1 MGNRNKDI
9 EKLFEQKNLLE
20 CKIKMTKQ
28 LIADLEKLKQDE
40 FNFCF
45 VDLNPY
51 KDERLVDSE
60 LGMIPEGWKIGT
72 FTDLLKAYKQK
83 TENMNLDKVLE
94 TSYQFSHY
102 VYYAWKSKYDQGI
115 TNGFENEP
123 VLIPAEAD
131 LNFYEEQAGVWQ
143 SIKLKKEAELS
154 ELLKKRKKLL
164 LILELLEKATPE

>member
-9 EKLFEQKNLLE
+9 EELFEQKNLLE
-20 CKIKMTKQ
+20 SKIKMTKQ
-28 LIADLEKLKQDE
+28 IIADLEKLKQDE

-51 KDERLVDSE
+51 KDESFVQSE
-60 LGMIPEGWKIGT
+60 LGMIPEGWKVGT

-83 TENMNLDKVLE
+83 TENINLDKVLE

-154 ELLKKRKKLL
+154 ELLKKRKNLL
-164 LILELLEKATPE
+164 LMWETLEK

>member
-1 MGNRNKDI
+1 MGNRNKNI
-9 EKLFEQKNLLE
+9 KELFEQKNLLE
-20 CKIKMTKQ
+20 SKIKMTKQ
-28 LIADLEKLKQDE
+28 IIADLEKLKQDE

-51 KDERLVDSE
+51 KDESFVQSE
-60 LGMIPEGWKIGT
+60 LGMIPEGWKVGT
-72 FTDLLKAYKQK
+72 FADLLKKYKQK
-83 TENMNLDKVLE
+83 TENINLDKVLE

-164 LILELLEKATPE
+164 LMLELLEKATPE

>member
-20 CKIKMTKQ
+20 SKIKMIKQ
-28 LIADLEKLKQDE
+28 IIADLEKLKQDE
-40 FNFCF
+40 FVYCF
-45 VDLNPY
+45 VDFNPY
-51 KDERLVDSE
+51 KDERLVESE
-60 LGMIPEGWKIGT
+60 LGMIPEGWKVGT

-83 TENMNLDKVLE
+83 TENINLDKVLE

-102 VYYAWKSKYDQGI
+102 IYYAWKSKYDQGI

-143 SIKLKKEAELS
+143 SIKLKKEALLS
-154 ELLKKRKKLL
+154 ELLKKRKNLL
-164 LILELLEKATPE
+164 LMLELLEKATPE

>member
-9 EKLFEQKNLLE
+9 EKLFEQKDLLE
-20 CKIKMTKQ
+20 SKIKMTKQ

-51 KDERLVDSE
+51 KDESFVQSE
-60 LGMIPEGWKIGT
+60 LGMIPEGWKVGT

-83 TENMNLDKVLE
+83 TENINLDKVLE

-164 LILELLEKATPE
+164 LMLETLEKVTPR

>member
-9 EKLFEQKNLLE
+9 EKLFEQKNLFE
-20 CKIKMTKQ
+20 CKIKMSKQ
-28 LIADLEKLKQDE
+28 VIADLEKLKQDE
-40 FNFCF
+40 FVYCF
-45 VDLNPY
+45 VDFNPY
-51 KDERLVDSE
+51 KDERLVESE
-60 LGMIPEGWKIGT
+60 LGMIPEGWKVGT
-72 FTDLLKAYKQK
+72 FTDLLKKYKQK
-83 TENMNLDKVLE
+83 TENINLDKVLE

-143 SIKLKKEAELS
+143 SIKLKKEAEL
-154 ELLKKRKKLL
+154 LKKRKKLL
-164 LILELLEKATPE
+164 LMLELLEKATPE

>member
-9 EKLFEQKNLLE
+9 EELFEQKDLLE
-20 CKIKMTKQ
+20 SKIKMTKQ
-28 LIADLEKLKQDE
+28 IIADLEKLKQDE

-51 KDERLVDSE
+51 KDESFVQSE
-60 LGMIPEGWKIGT
+60 LGMIPEGWKVGT

-83 TENMNLDKVLE
+83 TENINLDKVLE

-131 LNFYEEQAGVWQ
+131 LNFYEEQAGIWQ
-143 SIKLKKEAELS
+143 TIKQKEEAKLS
-154 ELLKKRKKLL
+154 CLLKKRKNLL
-164 LILELLEKATPE
+164 LMLELLEKATPE

>member
-9 EKLFEQKNLLE
+9 EELFEQKNLLE
-20 CKIKMTKQ
+20 SKIKMTKQ
-28 LIADLEKLKQDE
+28 IIADLEKLKQDE

-51 KDERLVDSE
+51 KDESLVQSE
-60 LGMIPEGWKIGT
+60 LGMIPEGWKVGT
-72 FTDLLKAYKQK
+72 FTDLLKKYKQK
-83 TENMNLDKVLE
+83 TENINLDKVLE

-143 SIKLKKEAELS
+143 SIKLKKEALLS
-154 ELLKKRKKLL
+154 ELLKKRKNLL
-164 LILELLEKATPE
+164 LMLELLEKATPE

>member
-9 EKLFEQKNLLE
+9 EELFEQKNLLE
-20 CKIKMTKQ
+20 SKIKMTKQ

-51 KDERLVDSE
+51 KDESFVQSE
-60 LGMIPEGWKIGT
+60 LGMIPEGWIVGT

-83 TENMNLDKVLE
+83 TENINLDKVLE

-154 ELLKKRKKLL
+154 ELLKKRKNLL
-164 LILELLEKATPE
+164 LMLETLEKVTPR

>member
-1 MGNRNKDI
+1 MGNRNKNI
-9 EKLFEQKNLLE
+9 EKLSEQKNLLE
-20 CKIKMTKQ
+20 CKIKMIKQ
-28 LIADLEKLKQDE
+28 LIAELEKLKQDE

-51 KDERLVDSE
+51 KDERLVESE
-60 LGMIPEGWKIGT
+60 LGMIPEGWKVGT
-72 FTDLLKAYKQK
+72 FADLLKAYKQK
-83 TENMNLDKVLE
+83 TENINLDKVLE

-164 LILELLEKATPE
+164 LMLELLEKATPE

>member
-1 MGNRNKDI
+1 
-9 EKLFEQKNLLE
+9 
-20 CKIKMTKQ
+20 
-28 LIADLEKLKQDE
+28 
-40 FNFCF
+40 
-45 VDLNPY
+45 
-51 KDERLVDSE
+51 
-60 LGMIPEGWKIGT
+60 
-72 FTDLLKAYKQK
+72 
-83 TENMNLDKVLE
+83 MNLDKVLE

>member
-9 EKLFEQKNLLE
+9 EELFEQKNLLE
-20 CKIKMTKQ
+20 SKIKMTKQ

-51 KDERLVDSE
+51 KDERLVQSE
-60 LGMIPEGWKIGT
+60 LGMIPEGWIVGT

-154 ELLKKRKKLL
+154 ELLKKRKNLL
-164 LILELLEKATPE
+164 LMLETLEKATPK

>member
-20 CKIKMTKQ
+20 CKIKMIKQ
-28 LIADLEKLKQDE
+28 VIADLEKLKQDE

-51 KDERLVDSE
+51 KDESFVQSE
-60 LGMIPEGWKIGT
+60 LGMIPEGWIVGT

-83 TENMNLDKVLE
+83 TENINLDKVLE

-154 ELLKKRKKLL
+154 ELLKKRKNFS
-164 LILELLEKATPE
+164 

>member
-9 EKLFEQKNLLE
+9 EMLFEQKDLLE
-20 CKIKMTKQ
+20 SKIKMTKQ

-60 LGMIPEGWKIGT
+60 LGMIPEGWKVGT

-83 TENMNLDKVLE
+83 TENINLDKVLE

-164 LILELLEKATPE
+164 LMLELLEKATPE

>member
-20 CKIKMTKQ
+20 CKIKMIKQ
-28 LIADLEKLKQDE
+28 IIADLEKLKQDE
-40 FNFCF
+40 FVYCF
-45 VDLNPY
+45 VDFNPY
-51 KDERLVDSE
+51 KDERLVESE
-60 LGMIPEGWKIGT
+60 LGMIPEGWKVGT
-72 FTDLLKAYKQK
+72 FTDLLKKYKQK
-83 TENMNLDKVLE
+83 TENINLDKVLE

-115 TNGFENEP
+115 TSGFENEP

-131 LNFYEEQAGVWQ
+131 LKSYEEQAGVYQ
-143 SIKLKKEAELS
+143 SIKQKEEAKLS
-154 ELLKKRKKLL
+154 CLLKKRKLL

>member
-20 CKIKMTKQ
+20 SKIEMIQ
-28 LIADLEKLKQDE
+28 QIIADLEKLKQDE

-51 KDERLVDSE
+51 KDESFVQSE
-60 LGMIPEGWKIGT
+60 LGMIPEGWKVGT

-83 TENMNLDKVLE
+83 TENINLDKVLE

-154 ELLKKRKKLL
+154 ELLKKRKNLL
-164 LILELLEKATPE
+164 LMLETLEK

>member
-20 CKIKMTKQ
+20 CKIKMIKQ
-28 LIADLEKLKQDE
+28 VIADLEKLKQDE

-45 VDLNPY
+45 VDINPY
-51 KDERLVDSE
+51 KDESFVQSE
-60 LGMIPEGWKIGT
+60 LGMIPEGWKVGT

>member
-1 MGNRNKDI
+1 MGNRNKNI
-9 EKLFEQKNLLE
+9 EELFEQKDLLE
-20 CKIKMTKQ
+20 SKIKMTKQ

-51 KDERLVDSE
+51 KDESFVQSE
-60 LGMIPEGWKIGT
+60 LGMIPEGWKVGT
-72 FTDLLKAYKQK
+72 FTDLLKKYKQK
-83 TENMNLDKVLE
+83 TENINLDKVLE

-143 SIKLKKEAELS
+143 SIKLKKEALLS
-154 ELLKKRKKLL
+154 CLLKKRKNLL
-164 LILELLEKATPE
+164 LMLETLEKVTPR

>member
-9 EKLFEQKNLLE
+9 EELFEQKNLLE
-20 CKIKMTKQ
+20 SKIKMTKQ
-28 LIADLEKLKQDE
+28 IIADLEKLKQDE

-51 KDERLVDSE
+51 KDESFVQSE
-60 LGMIPEGWKIGT
+60 LGMIPEGWIVGT

-83 TENMNLDKVLE
+83 TENINLDKVLE

-164 LILELLEKATPE
+164 LMLELLEKATPE

>member
-9 EKLFEQKNLLE
+9 EELFEQKNLLE
-20 CKIKMTKQ
+20 SKIKMTKQ
-28 LIADLEKLKQDE
+28 IIADLEKLKQDE

-45 VDLNPY
+45 VDLNPC
-51 KDERLVDSE
+51 KDESFVQSE
-60 LGMIPEGWKIGT
+60 LGMIPEGWKVGT

-83 TENMNLDKVLE
+83 TENINLDKVLE

-143 SIKLKKEAELS
+143 SIKLKEEAKLS
-154 ELLKKRKKLL
+154 CLLKKRKNLL
-164 LILELLEKATPE
+164 LMLELLEKATPE

>member
-9 EKLFEQKNLLE
+9 EMLFEQKNLLE
-20 CKIKMTKQ
+20 SKIKMTQQ

-51 KDERLVDSE
+51 KDERLVESE
-60 LGMIPEGWKIGT
+60 LGMIPEGWKVGT
-72 FTDLLKAYKQK
+72 FTDLLKVYKQK
-83 TENMNLDKVLE
+83 TENINLDKVLE

-102 VYYAWKSKYDQGI
+102 VYYAWKAKYDQGI

-164 LILELLEKATPE
+164 LMLELLEKATPE

>member
-20 CKIKMTKQ
+20 SKIKMIKQ
-28 LIADLEKLKQDE
+28 IIADLEKLKQDE
-40 FNFCF
+40 FVYCF
-45 VDLNPY
+45 VDFNPY
-51 KDERLVDSE
+51 KDERLVESE
-60 LGMIPEGWKIGT
+60 LGMIPEGWKVGT

-83 TENMNLDKVLE
+83 TENFNLDKVLE

-102 VYYAWKSKYDQGI
+102 VYYVWKSKYDQGI

-131 LNFYEEQAGVWQ
+131 LKSYEEQAGVYQ
-143 SIKLKKEAELS
+143 SIKQKEEAKLS
-154 ELLKKRKKLL
+154 CLLKKRKLL
-164 LILELLEKATPE
+164 LILELLEKVAPE

>member
-9 EKLFEQKNLLE
+9 EELFEQKNLLE
-20 CKIKMTKQ
+20 SKIKMTKQ
-28 LIADLEKLKQDE
+28 IIADLEKLKQDE

-51 KDERLVDSE
+51 KDESFVQSE
-60 LGMIPEGWKIGT
+60 LGMIPEGWKVGT
-72 FTDLLKAYKQK
+72 FTDLLKVYKQK
-83 TENMNLDKVLE
+83 TENINLDKVLE

-164 LILELLEKATPE
+164 LMLELLEKATPE

>member
-9 EKLFEQKNLLE
+9 EELFEQKNLLE
-20 CKIKMTKQ
+20 SKIKMTKQ
-28 LIADLEKLKQDE
+28 IIADLEKLKQDE

-51 KDERLVDSE
+51 KDESFVQSE
-60 LGMIPEGWKIGT
+60 LGMIPEGWKVGT
-72 FTDLLKAYKQK
+72 FTDLLKVYKQK
-83 TENMNLDKVLE
+83 TENINLDKVLE

-143 SIKLKKEAELS
+143 SIKLKKEALLS
-154 ELLKKRKKLL
+154 ELLKKRKNLL
-164 LILELLEKATPE
+164 LMLELLEKATPE

>member
-20 CKIKMTKQ
+20 SKIEMIQ
-28 LIADLEKLKQDE
+28 QIIADLEKLKQDE

-51 KDERLVDSE
+51 KDESFVQSE
-60 LGMIPEGWKIGT
+60 LGMIPEGWKVGT

-83 TENMNLDKVLE
+83 TENINLDKVLE

-131 LNFYEEQAGVWQ
+131 LNFYEEQAGGWQ

-154 ELLKKRKKLL
+154 ELLKKRKNLL
-164 LILELLEKATPE
+164 LMLETLEK

>member
-20 CKIKMTKQ
+20 CKIKMIQ
-28 LIADLEKLKQDE
+28 QIIADLEKLKQDG
-40 FNFCF
+40 FVCCF
-45 VDLNPY
+45 VDFNPY
-51 KDERLVDSE
+51 RDERLVESE
-60 LGMIPEGWKIGT
+60 LGMIPEGWKVGT

-83 TENMNLDKVLE
+83 TENINLDKVLE
-94 TSYQFSHY
+94 ASYQFSHY

-131 LNFYEEQAGVWQ
+131 LKFYEEQAGVWQ

-164 LILELLEKATPE
+164 LMLELLEKATPE

>member
-20 CKIKMTKQ
+20 SKIKMIKQ
-28 LIADLEKLKQDE
+28 IIADLEKLKQDE
-40 FNFCF
+40 FVYCF
-45 VDLNPY
+45 VDFNPY
-51 KDERLVDSE
+51 KDERLVESE
-60 LGMIPEGWKIGT
+60 LGMIPEGWKVGT

-83 TENMNLDKVLE
+83 TENINLDKVLE

-102 VYYAWKSKYDQGI
+102 VYYVWKSKYDQGI

-131 LNFYEEQAGVWQ
+131 LKSYEEQAGVYQ
-143 SIKLKKEAELS
+143 SIKQKEEAKLS
-154 ELLKKRKKLL
+154 CLLKKRKLL
-164 LILELLEKATPE
+164 LMLETHEKTTPE

>member
-9 EKLFEQKNLLE
+9 EELFEQKNLLKS
-20 CKIKMTKQ
+20 KIKMTKQ

-51 KDERLVDSE
+51 KDERLVQSE
-60 LGMIPEGWKIGT
+60 LGMIPEGWKVGT

-83 TENMNLDKVLE
+83 TENINLDKVLE

-164 LILELLEKATPE
+164 LMLELLEKATPE

>member
-9 EKLFEQKNLLE
+9 EKLFEQKDLLE
-20 CKIKMTKQ
+20 SKIKMIKQ
-28 LIADLEKLKQDE
+28 VIADLEKLKQNE

-51 KDERLVDSE
+51 RDERLVESE
-60 LGMIPEGWKIGT
+60 LGMIPEGWIVGT

-83 TENMNLDKVLE
+83 TENINLDKVLK

-102 VYYAWKSKYDQGI
+102 VYYAWKAKYDQGI

-131 LNFYEEQAGVWQ
+131 LNFYEEQAVVWQ

-154 ELLKKRKKLL
+154 ELLKKRKNLL
-164 LILELLEKATPE
+164 LMLELLEKATPE

>member
-9 EKLFEQKNLLE
+9 EELFEQKDLLE
-20 CKIKMTKQ
+20 SKIKMTKQ
-28 LIADLEKLKQDE
+28 IIADLEKLKQDE

-51 KDERLVDSE
+51 KDESFVQSE
-60 LGMIPEGWKIGT
+60 LGMIPEGWKVGT
-72 FTDLLKAYKQK
+72 FTDLLKKYKQK
-83 TENMNLDKVLE
+83 TENINLDKVLE

-102 VYYAWKSKYDQGI
+102 IYYAWKSKYDQGI

-143 SIKLKKEAELS
+143 SIKLKKEALLS

>member
-9 EKLFEQKNLLE
+9 EELFEQKNLLE
-20 CKIKMTKQ
+20 SKIKMTKQ
-28 LIADLEKLKQDE
+28 IIADLEKLKQDE

-51 KDERLVDSE
+51 KDESLVQSE
-60 LGMIPEGWKIGT
+60 LGMIPEGWKVGT

-83 TENMNLDKVLE
+83 TENINLDKVLE

-102 VYYAWKSKYDQGI
+102 IYYAWKSKYDQGI

-143 SIKLKKEAELS
+143 SIKLKKEALLS

-164 LILELLEKATPE
+164 LMLELLEKATPK

>member
-20 CKIKMTKQ
+20 SKIKMIKQ
-28 LIADLEKLKQDE
+28 IIADLEKLKQDE
-40 FNFCF
+40 FVYCF
-45 VDLNPY
+45 VDFNPY
-51 KDERLVDSE
+51 KDERLVESE

-143 SIKLKKEAELS
+143 SIKLKK
-154 ELLKKRKKLL
+154 KLNSL
-164 LILELLEKATPE
+164 NSSRNEKNFS